1 LGHLLSSLRA
11 SREAV
16 VRGVTPLGKD
26 QPLPARRAWRPTTS
40 RLAEHGNI
48 TLKEYEPMPGIQI
61 SNLKFSYASAGGF
74 RMHIPRLDIAAG
86 ECVAIVGPSGSGKTT
101 LLNLVAGTFVPRSGE
116 INVAGR
122 RLDNMTEAARR
133 RFRIDQVGQVF
144 QAFELLEYLSVSE
157 NILLPRLI
165 DPDGRKNYDAQQRIQ
180 SLLTS
185 VGLQDKAD
193 KRPGE
198 LSHGERQRVAV
209 CRAMFN
215 RPTLLLADEPTG
227 NLDQANKQKVVELLI
242 RQAREHDSMLLMVTH
257 DHSMLDTFERIIDFV
272 ELVNIDPGAGK
283 PTRVENR

>member
-1 LGHLLSSLRA
+1 MS
-11 SREAV
+11 
-16 VRGVTPLGKD
+16 
-26 QPLPARRAWRPTTS
+26 
-40 RLAEHGNI
+40 
-48 TLKEYEPMPGIQI
+48 GIQI

-74 RMHIPRLDIAAG
+74 RMFIPRLDIAAG

-101 LLNLVAGTFVPRSGE
+101 LLNLMAGTFVPRSGE
-116 INVAGR
+116 INVAGQ
-122 RLDNMTEAARR
+122 RLASMTEASRR

-165 DPDGRKNYDAQQRIQ
+165 DPDGRKNTDAQQRIR
-180 SLLTS
+180 SLLAS

-193 KRPGE
+193 KRPAE

-227 NLDQANKQKVVELLI
+227 NLDQANKQNVVELLI
-242 RQAREHDSMLLMVTH
+242 RQAREHESMLLMVTH
-257 DHSMLDTFERIIDFV
+257 DHSMLEAFERVIDFSQ
-272 ELVNIDPGAGK
+272 LVSLQSQAG
-283 PTRVENR
+283 EQIA

>member
-1 LGHLLSSLRA
+1 
-11 SREAV
+11 
-16 VRGVTPLGKD
+16 
-26 QPLPARRAWRPTTS
+26 
-40 RLAEHGNI
+40 
-48 TLKEYEPMPGIQI
+48 MPGIQI

-122 RLDNMTEAARR
+122 RLDNMTETARR

-165 DPDGRKNYDAQQRIQ
+165 DPDGKKNFDAQQRIQ

-215 RPTLLLADEPTG
+215 RPQLLLADEPTG

-257 DHSMLDTFERIIDFV
+257 DHSMLDTFERVIDFV
-272 ELVNIDPGAGK
+272 ELVNIDPGAGQ
-283 PTRVENR
+283 PARVENR